1 MIDEESTSKMGTV
14 NLPSRV
20 QYTYL
25 IQHYSVLDNGQP
37 SAMFS
42 MQNIAMASQ

>member
-1 MIDEESTSKMGTV
+1 MTDENCVIDEESTSGMGTV

-25 IQHYSVLDNGQP
+25 IQHY
-37 SAMFS
+37 MHCTR
-42 MQNIAMASQ
+42 